1 METKI
6 KYREGDLK
14 YWDIKLTFS
23 AVEYHYTVAL
33 ISKMIADYVLSDVCY
48 LYYLY

>member
-1 METKI
+1 MNTETENEHYSEMETKI

-33 ISKMIADYVLSDVCY
+33 ISNI
-48 LYYLY
+48 